1 MKVFE
6 LTQLNE
12 NQELIQA
19 FIRAVERYIEVR
31 TNRNTAPNVN
41 TTSPTAPSAS
51 GGELDNPIS
60 PDNTTDN
67 NPSTDSPQRP
77 EQPEDPNAP
86 NIDSVAQQ
94 AQAQQTFADKY
105 PTNTFVQGLP
115 NTYYQAVEAL
125 SSDLNPQNVK
135 RLEDA
140 VENDTPKEIVQR
152 LHTRLISNQGY
163 PKSDL
168 QAAVDEGTGGGFSQ
182 MEVDGAKDLLDYLRR
197 LEIRINE

>member
-41 TTSPTAPSAS
+41 TNSPTAPSAS

-152 LHTRLISNQGY
+152 LHRRLISNQGY

-168 QAAVDEGTGGGFSQ
+168 QAAVDEGTDGGFSQ

>member
-31 TNRNTAPNVN
+31 TNRNTAPSVD
-41 TTSPTAPSAS
+41 TTSPGGLSDPS
-51 GGELDNPIS
+51 GGLDNPIS
-60 PDNTTDN
+60 PNTTTDID
-67 NPSTDSPQRP
+67 PSTDIPVRPQ
-77 EQPEDPNAP
+77 QPKDPNAP
-86 NIDSVAQQ
+86 SIDTVAQQ
-94 AQAQQTFADKY
+94 AQAQQTFTDKY

-135 RLEDA
+135 RVEDA

-152 LHTRLISNQGY
+152 LYRPLTSNQGY

-168 QAAVDEGTGGGFSQ
+168 QAAVDEGTDGGFSQ

>member
-31 TNRNTAPNVN
+31 TNRNTPPNIDTN
-41 TTSPTAPSAS
+41 
-51 GGELDNPIS
+51 
-60 PDNTTDN
+60 
-67 NPSTDSPQRP
+67 SPQ
-77 EQPEDPNAP
+77 QPIQPNSVEDPNQPAAATTTDTGIDTSIP
-86 NIDSVAQQ
+86 NRPQQPQGADDSVRRQ
-94 AQAQQTFADKY
+94 ATAMQAWSEKY

-125 SSDLNPQNVK
+125 SSDLNPQNVS

-140 VENDTPKEIVQR
+140 VENDTPNEIVQVLYR
-152 LHTRLISNQGY
+152 RLISNQGY
-163 PKSDL
+163 PKADL
-168 QAAVDEGTGGGFSQ
+168 QAAVDEGTDGGFSQ
-182 MEVDGAKDLLDYLRR
+182 AEVDGAKDLLEYLGR
-197 LEIRINE
+197 LEMRINQ